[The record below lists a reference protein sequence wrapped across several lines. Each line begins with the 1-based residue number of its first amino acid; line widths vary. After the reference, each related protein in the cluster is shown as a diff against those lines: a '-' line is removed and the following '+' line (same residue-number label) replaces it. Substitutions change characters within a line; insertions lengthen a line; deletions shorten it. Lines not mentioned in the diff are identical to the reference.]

1 MKIGKSLLAA
11 VAVVVVTGCATSRS
25 VVPVDVPVD
34 RDSGAQNGSIF
45 IESVVD
51 NRMFE
56 NAPRNPSTPSLGF
69 EGASAASDEMK
80 ARAIGRKRNAYGKAL
95 GDVILPE
102 NQTVEELIRKY
113 ATAAF
118 NDAGWQV
125 VENASAD
132 QIVAIQID
140 ELWAWFKP
148 GFWAITLNS
157 NVSTTLTFVQNEVK
171 IPVSVHVED
180 TRQMATES
188 AWKEIVEMALS
199 EYRKKVSTSVPKPRE
214 LEGR

>member
-1 MKIGKSLLAA
+1 MKIGTFLLATVTV
-11 VAVVVVTGCATSRS
+11 VAITGCATSRS
-25 VVPVDVPVD
+25 VVPIDGPVA

-51 NRMFE
+51 NRTFE
-56 NAPRNPSTPSLGF
+56 DAPRNPSTPSLGF

-80 ARAIGRKRNAYGKAL
+80 ARAIGRKRNGYGKAL
-95 GDVILPE
+95 GDVLLPE
-102 NQTVEELIRKY
+102 NQTVEDLIREY

-118 NDAGWQV
+118 NDAGWRV

-132 QIVAIQID
+132 QTVAIQID
-140 ELWAWFKP
+140 ELWAWFQP

-157 NVSTTLTFVQNEVK
+157 NVSTTLTFVQNGAK

-180 TRQMATES
+180 TRQLATEG
-188 AWKEIVEMALS
+188 AWKEIVEVALN
-199 EYRKKVSTSVPKPRE
+199 EYRKKVGTSVPKPR
-214 LEGR
+214 